1 MRPYIKNKFY
11 TIDTDESSDSFD
23 TIEWL
28 LKNINNHNG
37 KVALWGTSYSGWETL
52 MGVLDPHPALV
63 CACPQAPPTDMWI
76 YDDLH
81 HNGAFRLMFSF
92 NWLPLIDPNFSENL
106 INLIE
111 PYGIEDGYDLFKAFG
126 TVNNITQTVLKN
138 KSPLWDTVINHG
150 HYDQYWR
157 NRNIL
162 QHLENIDIPIL
173 LVAGWFD
180 AEDFHGPI
188 KAYQTIEN
196 NSINNKT
203 KIIIGPWKHSGW
215 NWMAGDILGKLN
227 FGEKTAKYFRDS
239 IEFSFFK
246 FHLKNKGNFS
256 MSDVQ
261 CFQTGD
267 NKWKEFEYW
276 PPKAIQIE
284 NLYLSQNQDL
294 SFNPPNKNEQGT
306 ISYISDPNNPVP
318 WSTEKRITQGHLWMV
333 EDQRFV
339 ANREDVIIFQTVPI
353 QKDLSIGGPIYV
365 KLYFSSTGTDMDWI
379 VKLIDVYP
387 EKDDKEKTINNEIGG
402 SQILLSADV
411 FRSKYRNNFENPE
424 PIIPYS
430 IDSIRFNIGDKLH
443 TFKKGHRIMIQIQ
456 NSWFPLID
464 RNPQQFMDIYK
475 VNENDYKIEENT
487 LYFKYPYLSKIEIPV
502 LK

>member
-1 MRPYIKNKFY
+1 
-11 TIDTDESSDSFD
+11 
-23 TIEWL
+23 
-28 LKNINNHNG
+28 
-37 KVALWGTSYSGWETL
+37 
-52 MGVLDPHPALV
+52 
-63 CACPQAPPTDMWI
+63 
-76 YDDLH
+76 
-81 HNGAFRLMFSF
+81 
-92 NWLPLIDPNFSENL
+92 
-106 INLIE
+106 
-111 PYGIEDGYDLFKAFG
+111 
-126 TVNNITQTVLKN
+126 
-138 KSPLWDTVINHG
+138 
-150 HYDQYWR
+150 
-157 NRNIL
+157 
-162 QHLENIDIPIL
+162 
-173 LVAGWFD
+173 
-180 AEDFHGPI
+180 
-188 KAYQTIEN
+188 
-196 NSINNKT
+196 
-203 KIIIGPWKHSGW
+203 
-215 NWMAGDILGKLN
+215 
-227 FGEKTAKYFRDS
+227 
-239 IEFSFFK
+239 
-246 FHLKNKGNFS
+246 
-256 MSDVQ
+256 
-261 CFQTGD
+261 
-267 NKWKEFEYW
+267 
-276 PPKAIQIE
+276 
-284 NLYLSQNQDL
+284 SQNQDL